1 MQVNTLNVNYNPNVI
16 NRNNVKV
23 ESPRDTYSFLNRLVN
38 DKDFY
43 VDFQMNPIK
52 IFGEYNFDTSK
63 IVIPKDFI
71 LPSQEELRERLS
83 YINNYEDFVSP
94 SQIQSLPILPVVF
107 VFIPIFAY

>member
-83 YINNYEDFVSP
+83 YINKRKTIIY
-94 SQIQSLPILPVVF
+94 Q
-107 VFIPIFAY
+107 